1 MKQWLIRK
9 LISFMGHT
17 YVWLDKKLVH
27 PDGPVLG
34 LEIDDDFAKMS
45 RYELCCHIEDKFGL
59 ERDSFWT
66 LESTQKI
73 RFCSQTARNIL
84 TPKKGRKR
92 KS

>member
-9 LISFMGHT
+9 LIAFMGNV

-27 PDGPVLG
+27 PTGPVLG
-34 LEIDDDFAKMS
+34 LEIDDDFASMS

-73 RFCSQTARNIL
+73 RYCSQIARNIL
-84 TPKKGRKR
+84 TPKKKGRK
-92 KS
+92 K

>member
-59 ERDSFWT
+59 ERDSF
-66 LESTQKI
+66 LEVGVNTEDSLLLSN
-73 RFCSQTARNIL
+73 C
-84 TPKKGRKR
+84 
-92 KS
+92 